1 MSEVEQKKA
10 QAKELL
16 TTIRPLLQQKIEKL
30 LTSRVEKLLVTV
42 QNQDVKIQKI
52 TEVLQTI
59 YQMKGGVGQRP
70 IQARR
75 TDGMDNKELI
85 LRRSEEGVQRGL
97 TNDNQTQ
104 QSDHHG
110 SIQSTMLP
118 GFKTRDKKDGA
129 GNVR

>member
-1 MSEVEQKKA
+1 MPMLDYYNLRKKTKINVLAEQNEFDGKRVFLDAFEKWTKIFKHSRKKEFKFSNLVKFMQSNQMSEVEQKKA

-59 YQMKGGVGQRP
+59 Y
-70 IQARR
+70 
-75 TDGMDNKELI
+75 
-85 LRRSEEGVQRGL
+85 
-97 TNDNQTQ
+97 
-104 QSDHHG
+104 
-110 SIQSTMLP
+110 
-118 GFKTRDKKDGA
+118 
-129 GNVR
+129 

>member
-59 YQMKGGVGQRP
+59 Y
-70 IQARR
+70 
-75 TDGMDNKELI
+75 
-85 LRRSEEGVQRGL
+85 
-97 TNDNQTQ
+97 
-104 QSDHHG
+104 
-110 SIQSTMLP
+110 
-118 GFKTRDKKDGA
+118 
-129 GNVR
+129 

>member
-75 TDGMDNKELI
+75 TDVMDNKELI
-85 LRRSEEGVQRGL
+85 LRSSEEGVQRGL